1 VTGDATLELPWSGVE
16 AIQKDA
22 TFADVLR
29 ARRAALKDDD
39 ARGLLGLA
47 VWCRRQGMV
56 EEARDL
62 ARRVA
67 EIEPGNAGARDL
79 LGEQK
84 TEGGWKSGDALLEA
98 KGFVARDGR
107 WLLRSEV
114 EALDRR
120 AAREQAATDEEKR
133 AARLLESLGDPSPA
147 VGRYAAEAM
156 ASLDPSL
163 RRRMFLVGARHR
175 SESVRAASA
184 KGLGV
189 KGDEGAVRTLLQLAV
204 KDPSADVRSAAAL
217 SLRAVAIPEVARPL
231 TRALYAENPQMRVYA
246 ADALGTLGDK
256 TTVET
261 LIRRVHWVAGPS
273 SRVNIQVLNQ
283 VSYISDYD
291 VEIAQLS
298 QIGDPIVS
306 QLREGIVL
314 DVKVFGAEGWDTEVE
329 RRAYVRALTGIT
341 GKDFG
346 SDVKAW
352 AMWWEE
358 EGKAQ
363 AVAIAAER

>member
-1 VTGDATLELPWSGVE
+1 
-16 AIQKDA
+16 
-22 TFADVLR
+22 
-29 ARRAALKDDD
+29 
-39 ARGLLGLA
+39 
-47 VWCRRQGMV
+47 
-56 EEARDL
+56 
-62 ARRVA
+62 
-67 EIEPGNAGARDL
+67 
-79 LGEQK
+79 
-84 TEGGWKSGDALLEA
+84 
-98 KGFVARDGR
+98 
-107 WLLRSEV
+107 
-114 EALDRR
+114 
-120 AAREQAATDEEKR
+120 
-133 AARLLESLGDPSPA
+133 
-147 VGRYAAEAM
+147 
-156 ASLDPSL
+156 
-163 RRRMFLVGARHR
+163 
-175 SESVRAASA
+175 
-184 KGLGV
+184 
-189 KGDEGAVRTLLQLAV
+189 
-204 KDPSADVRSAAAL
+204 
-217 SLRAVAIPEVARPL
+217 
-231 TRALYAENPQMRVYA
+231 MRVYA